1 MNEDGGILNLEPGGF
16 ISDLFGEKASGKLPL
31 HDAVR
36 RELADR
42 ELATAPLL
50 ERLSMLANLCIGAA
64 LDVGAGK
71 WIDPLTAEN
80 ESLSLLLE
88 VSCSLE
94 VLFPVSSTGD
104 IGAGTKNLALP
115 AVAGFMEGTEG
126 DWNRFVGLPP
136 PLLNVSTYLPK
147 EGREASQVSLF

>member
-1 MNEDGGILNLEPGGF
+1 MNDDGGILNLEPSGF
-16 ISDLFGEKASGKLPL
+16 SSDLFADKASGKLPL

-50 ERLSMLANLCIGAA
+50 ERLSMLANLWIGAV
-64 LDVGAGK
+64 LDVGEGK
-71 WIDPLTAEN
+71 WVGPLAAET

-88 VSCSLE
+88 VSCSWK

-115 AVAGFMEGTEG
+115 AVAGFMEGTDG
-126 DWNRFVGLPP
+126 DWNRLVGLPP
-136 PLLNVSTYLPK
+136 PLLNVSTYLSK